1 VVKLVI
7 WFNVEKARN
16 YLLRNGYVY
25 TLRPKKRREG
35 IEVLS
40 YEGFGKK
47 GVVYV
52 SFVKEIESDEELKEF
67 VSESGFETV
76 EEWRKEAGES
86 RFLYYV
92 FTVKQNLKSSYW

>member
-1 VVKLVI
+1 MVI
-7 WFNVEKARN
+7 WFNVKKAREF
-16 YLLRNGYVY
+16 LLKNGHVY

-35 IEVLS
+35 VEVLS

-52 SFVKEIESDEELKEF
+52 SFVRAIENDEELKEF
-67 VSESGFETV
+67 IGESGFESV
-76 EEWRKEAGES
+76 KEWRKEAGES

-92 FTVKQNLKSSYW
+92 FVIGGK